1 MKKVTNQAT
10 PTDVIGVADVG
21 VNSLVGVKH
30 KKFNAT
36 SKPKKYKAHQRADGG
51 EIELV
56 GFLNSTGHL
65 READKFDSMEA
76 VFNYCQEK
84 GHTMVVF
91 DTPQEFGAWLAE

>member
-1 MKKVTNQAT
+1 MKKVTNTA
-10 PTDVIGVADVG
+10 PPSNVMAASDVG
-21 VNSLVGVKH
+21 VNDLVGVKH
-30 KKFNAT
+30 KKFNAS
-36 SKPKKYKAHQRADGG
+36 SKPKKYKAHQRADTG

-65 READKFDSMEA
+65 READKFSSMQA
-76 VFNYCQEK
+76 VYDYCQEK

>member
-1 MKKVTNQAT
+1 MKTVTNTA
-10 PTDVIGVADVG
+10 PSSNVIGASDIG
-21 VNSLVGVKH
+21 VSQLIGVKH

-65 READKFDSMEA
+65 RENDKFDSMQA
-76 VFNYCQEK
+76 VYDYCQEK
-84 GHTMVVF
+84 GHTMYQF